1 MTRSGAGGE
10 GGRTT
15 ASQTGEV
22 VGAGLQFAGAII
34 LFLFVGRWLD
44 ARLGTEPWL
53 LLVGVAVGAVG
64 GFTSLYRQL
73 VIVPRE
79 RERRQ
84 RETKTT

>member
-1 MTRSGAGGE
+1 MARSEANGE
-10 GGRTT
+10 GGKTT
-15 ASQTGEV
+15 ASQTGAV
-22 VGAGLQFAGAII
+22 LGAGMQFAGAII

-53 LLVGVAVGAVG
+53 LLLGVMLGAVG

-84 RETKTT
+84 RETKTP